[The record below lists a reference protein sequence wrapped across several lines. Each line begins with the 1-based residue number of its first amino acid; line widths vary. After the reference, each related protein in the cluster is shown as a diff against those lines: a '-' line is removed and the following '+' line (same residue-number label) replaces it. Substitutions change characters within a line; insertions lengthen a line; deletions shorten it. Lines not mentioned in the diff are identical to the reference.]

1 MSDDHFGG
9 LALMPWQA
17 WLRQYVDGGPE
28 KLAEKAE
35 KAGAPVEIVNE
46 ARRIRRQQ
54 DEEKS
59 QWLRDEVGEGAID
72 RPVTAKVIPA
82 VHDVPGASLGQ
93 AAGGS
98 SVACCASGDAK
109 VGLLSG

>member
-1 MSDDHFGG
+1 VLVDTKGQID
-9 LALMPWQA
+9 L
-17 WLRQYVDGGPE
+17 WLREYMRGGPDRRQKCRE
-28 KLAEKAE
+28 MGATAGAIEKATD
-35 KAGAPVEIVNE
+35 
-46 ARRIRRQQ
+46 ARRLWDAEQAR
-54 DEEKS
+54 
-59 QWLRDEVGEGAID
+59 WLADEVGAD
-72 RPVTAKVIPA
+72 ALVRPVTAKVIPA